1 MDLGLRDKVAL
12 IAGGSRGIGAAAA
25 RALAKEGVKVVIA
38 ARDREGLLAITE
50 ELETCSVEVLG
61 VQADFTQPDAGDKAV
76 KATLDRFGRLDI
88 VVASVGAAQGG
99 LFWEIGDDVWEAAFA
114 LKFMGTVR
122 LLRAAAPVM
131 KAQGSGAMVVVVGN
145 NGRQPQ
151 ARLMP
156 GSSVNAA
163 LLAVVKGLADELAG
177 DGVRVNAIN
186 PGPTRTDRWT
196 TLMRNLSLRS
206 NRSEADEEAQ
216 QLAMIPMGRINEAD
230 EMGKMIAVM
239 SSDIAPTMTGV
250 SVTADGG
257 ATKALA

>member
-1 MDLGLRDKVAL
+1 MG
-12 IAGGSRGIGAAAA
+12 
-25 RALAKEGVKVVIA
+25 
-38 ARDREGLLAITE
+38 
-50 ELETCSVEVLG
+50 
-61 VQADFTQPDAGDKAV
+61 
-76 KATLDRFGRLDI
+76 GRL
-88 VVASVGAAQGG
+88 
-99 LFWEIGDDVWEAAFA
+99 A

-131 KAQGSGAMVVVVGN
+131 KAQGAGAMVVVVGN

-151 ARLMP
+151 ARLIP

-163 LLAVVKGLADELAG
+163 LLAVVKGLADELAA

-186 PGPTRTDRWT
+186 PGPTRTDRWD
-196 TLMRNLSLRS
+196 TLMRNLSQRS
-206 NRSEADEEAQ
+206 NRSQADEEAQ

-230 EMGKMIAVM
+230 EMGRMIAVM
-239 SSDIAPTMTGV
+239 ASGLAPTMTGV